1 MVFFDPPFS
10 YPNDVASVYP
20 ATGLVPGGDLRAQY
34 NGLVI
39 PGSGWPDA
47 AKQGCR
53 VAIACTG
60 QFDFLFRGTP
70 KQYSDIHYNDIQPRV
85 GFAYALGSKSVVRA
99 GAGRFV
105 DHWGV
110 SDSVFLGGNPPLQPT
125 VSITAGSVDN
135 PRGKSGNLF
144 PLHLTSQHKNFANP
158 ESWQWNGTFEREIGA
173 DIVFSAS
180 YVGRKGLHLQRE
192 ANINQLQAG
201 TLPKPGVKHDALRPF
216 LGFQLIRFTDNVS
229 LLFFHGLS

>member
-1 MVFFDPPFS
+1 EKLRLEFGARNSIIVPHWSLWRDNLGFDSGFYDPTHNTTVEPLS
-10 YPNDVASVYP
+10 
-20 ATGLVPGGDLRAQY
+20 GLITTSIRKAEY

-39 PGSGWPDA
+39 PGDSCTEVAQSG
-47 AKQGCR
+47 CH

-60 QFDFLFRGTP
+60 QFDFLFRGVP

-99 GAGRFV
+99 GGGRFI

-135 PRGKSGNLF
+135 PG
-144 PLHLTSQHKNFANP
+144 
-158 ESWQWNGTFEREIGA
+158 
-173 DIVFSAS
+173 
-180 YVGRKGLHLQRE
+180 
-192 ANINQLQAG
+192 
-201 TLPKPGVKHDALRPF
+201 
-216 LGFQLIRFTDNVS
+216 
-229 LLFFHGLS
+229 